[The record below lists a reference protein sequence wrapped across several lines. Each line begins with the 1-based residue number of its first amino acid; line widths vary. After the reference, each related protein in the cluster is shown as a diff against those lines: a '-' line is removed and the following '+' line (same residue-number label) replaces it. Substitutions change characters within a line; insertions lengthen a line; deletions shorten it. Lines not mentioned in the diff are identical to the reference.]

1 MMAKNS
7 AAREAHGAGGRGAGG
22 AGGSVRGGEPGEEAR
37 GRVSEWG
44 WMRRGS
50 AYRVCAGAPHI

>member
-7 AAREAHGAGGRGAGG
+7 AARAAHGAGG
-22 AGGSVRGGEPGEEAR
+22 AGGAGGAVRGGEPGEGAR
-37 GRVSEWG
+37 ERVSEWG

-50 AYRVCAGAPHI
+50 ASAYRVA

>member
-22 AGGSVRGGEPGEEAR
+22 AGGAVRGGEPGEGAR
-37 GRVSEWG
+37 ERVSEWG
-44 WMRRGS
+44 WMLRGSAS
-50 AYRVCAGAPHI
+50 AYRVA